1 MFAFNNPVGPPQ
13 DSSGFLFSEYSIV
26 PVSTN
31 TYNLGYSGNNAAN
44 TLIWNEL
51 YVGDVYASYSVN
63 SPVYNVT
70 SDYRI
75 KYNVEPLDNN
85 FKVDYLKPISYVNK
99 QTNRKDIGLLAHELQ
114 EIYPELVTGVKDG
127 DEIQTVNYNGLIP
140 VLINEI
146 KNLKD
151 EMKTLKLK
159 LEDKGIL

>member
-1 MFAFNNPVGPPQ
+1 
-13 DSSGFLFSEYSIV
+13 
-26 PVSTN
+26 
-31 TYNLGYSGNNAAN
+31 
-44 TLIWNEL
+44 
-51 YVGDVYASYSVN
+51 
-63 SPVYNVT
+63 
-70 SDYRI
+70 
-75 KYNVEPLDNN
+75 
-85 FKVDYLKPISYVNK
+85 LKPISYVNK